1 MSRFISSFLFMSL
14 FAALTC
20 YAETRTFISN
30 NGQYILHVSYHAD
43 STENVLTTAQNEV
56 LWIRKFAHLLF
67 LRPQISNSGFVAVPG
82 CNTVFLISPAN
93 NMVTI
98 EPASSDTLTRYWG
111 RDAYCG
117 TLIHC
122 FSEVGDHYLLL
133 SKIRTAGYL
142 LSFDPATGIEQ
153 WRASYAYPDPQIRPS
168 VLWSK
173 RDRVVVSG
181 FGYDG
186 KSVSVPAP
194 PPVENKCMLFDAT
207 NGKII
212 ERYSVSIP
220 SYVGLPPIWHEGKL
234 VVYSEG
240 NVNTYDI
247 ETGEKGQ
254 PLNLQSILEWL
265 SDSDAQKVKYVLT
278 LLNLRPELFSVSKE
292 NGLLLK
298 ALFPNDNHWQRT
310 IESILKKLE
319 RNNVI
324 D

>member
-1 MSRFISSFLFMSL
+1 MSL

-20 YAETRTFISN
+20 NAEVRTFISN
-30 NGQYILHVSYHAD
+30 NGQYILNVTYHAD

-117 TLIHC
+117 ILIHC

-133 SKIRTAGYL
+133 SKIRSTGYL

-153 WRASYAYPDPQIRPS
+153 WRASYAYPDPRIRPS

-212 ERYSVSIP
+212 EQYSVSIP
-220 SYVGLPPIWHEGKL
+220 SYMGLPPIWHEGKL

-254 PLNLQSILEWL
+254 LLNLQSVLEWL
-265 SDSDAQKVKYVLT
+265 SDSDEQKAKYVLT
-278 LLNLRPELFSVSKE
+278 LLKLRPELFSVPEDKRAIMRS
-292 NGLLLK
+292 
-298 ALFPNDNHWQRT
+298 LFPNDAYWQHVKNE
-310 IESILKKLE
+310 IFKQLE
-319 RNNVI
+319 WTDRI
-324 D
+324 H